1 MDDVAIAFFVPTV
14 VFLVIVAP
22 LWIFMHYR
30 SKQRAQSELSAEERQ
45 SLEQLAMRAERMAE
59 RIETLE
65 AILDSDT
72 PGWRGRL
79 QATEYVRSKA

>member
-1 MDDVAIAFFVPTV
+1 MDGVAVAFFVPTV

-30 SKQRAQSELSAEERQ
+30 SKLRSQSELSEDERQ
-45 SLEQLAMRAERMAE
+45 ALESLGTRAEMMAE

-65 AILDSDT
+65 SILDAET
-72 PGWRGRL
+72 PGWRKRAQPDAYPG
-79 QATEYVRSKA
+79 TGS